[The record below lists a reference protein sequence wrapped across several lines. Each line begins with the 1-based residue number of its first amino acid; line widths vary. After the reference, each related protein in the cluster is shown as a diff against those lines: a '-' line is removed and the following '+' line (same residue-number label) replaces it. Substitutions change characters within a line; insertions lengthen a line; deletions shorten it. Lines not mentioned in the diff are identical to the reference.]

1 MLGCLLGGELVDDA
15 NFLALMG
22 GICLALKAEV
32 GAREAE
38 REAERELAEEEAGR
52 RVDARRRV
60 EAAKAKAEEEER
72 AAEEEEREAQRLL
85 RGPRSREDEAIGSP
99 RAAKRARRAELRQ
112 RERAAQAAIKAALQ
126 ADPNRLFL

>member
-1 MLGCLLGGELVDDA
+1 MLGCLRGGGLGDDA
-15 NFLALMG
+15 DFLAIIGL
-22 GICLALKAEV
+22 CLAWHAEV
-32 GAREAE
+32 GA

>member
-1 MLGCLLGGELVDDA
+1 MLGCLPRDRLGDDA
-15 NFLALMG
+15 DFLAIIGL
-22 GICLALKAEV
+22 CLAWHAEV
-32 GAREAE
+32 GA

-52 RVDARRRV
+52 RE

-72 AAEEEEREAQRLL
+72 EEEEEEREAQRLL